1 MQRTLRFDSFE
12 ENEVNRCSDYYLHAS
27 GKGVNVARVL
37 TQLGERAVH
46 LTHAGGRDREL
57 FLKMCIDDGLEVLAE
72 DSRSEIRT
80 CTTILN
86 SSRGTSTELI
96 EEARPTSA
104 FVEEGIRRRF
114 TALLQDIGVLILSG
128 TKAPGY
134 SGALYPWMVKQA
146 VQRGITVILD
156 LKGDDLTR
164 SLEYRPRVIKP
175 NLSEF
180 CGTFLPELSVAEHEE
195 NPEILAA
202 VRKKARTLSREYGV
216 STVLTRGSRGVLAWD
231 REEELESPARGVTPV
246 NTIGCG
252 DAFTAGLAHVLARG
266 GGMAAALKKGTDCA
280 AANAALLKPG
290 VIRE

>member
-1 MQRTLRFDSFE
+1 MQRTLRFDSFT
-12 ENEVNRCSDYYLHAS
+12 ENEVNRCSEYYLHAS

-37 TQLGERAVH
+37 TQLGDRAVH
-46 LTHAGGRDREL
+46 LTHAGGRDRDL
-57 FLKMCIDDGLEVLAE
+57 FLRMCADDGLEVQSEESL
-72 DSRSEIRT
+72 SEIRT

-96 EEARPTSA
+96 EEARPVAAVT
-104 FVEEGIRRRF
+104 EEGIRRRF
-114 TALLQDIGVLILSG
+114 TALLQDVGVLILSG

-134 SGALYPWMVKQA
+134 SGSLYPWMVQEA
-146 VQRGITVILD
+146 SGRGITVVLD

-164 SLEYRPRVIKP
+164 SLEFRPRVIKP

-180 CGTFLPELSVAEHEE
+180 CGTFLPELSVGEHEE
-195 NPEILAA
+195 SPGILDA

-216 STVLTRGSRGVLAWD
+216 CTVLTRGSRGVLAWD
-231 REEELESPARGVTPV
+231 GEKELESPARRVTLV

-252 DAFTAGLAHVLARG
+252 DAFTAGLAHTLALG
-266 GGMAAALKKGTDCA
+266 GRLDAALEKGTDCA